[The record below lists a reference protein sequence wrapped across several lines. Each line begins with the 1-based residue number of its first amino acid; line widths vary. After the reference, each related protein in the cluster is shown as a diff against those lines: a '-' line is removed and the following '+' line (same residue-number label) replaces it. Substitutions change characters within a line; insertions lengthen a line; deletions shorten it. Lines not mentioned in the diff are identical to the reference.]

1 MRNDAIL
8 PPGRGMTVLPLD
20 SVDTAILT
28 AITESPTDTQMA
40 LTADVWRERL
50 VAYANE
56 DRAVRESFHEG

>member
-1 MRNDAIL
+1 
-8 PPGRGMTVLPLD
+8 MTVLPLD